1 MYAVIMA
8 GGTGTRLWPLS
19 RKTNP
24 KQFHPLITDE
34 PMLRETFLRL
44 KKIFKPEKILI
55 STIPSFEETSRKILP
70 EIPEENFIVE
80 PELIGNAA
88 ACGLVSTI
96 ISKKD
101 HNANAIF
108 LPADAHIKNKEKFL
122 EVISYAEQLLQK
134 HSDHIVAIGINPTRP
149 DTGYGYIQ
157 IDNQIE
163 SNKGLKAFG
172 IKRFVEKP
180 DLDTA
185 QKYLDSFEY
194 LWNSGIFAWNIKT
207 ILGLYKDNLPKTFRT
222 MEKIKASLG
231 TVRENEVIKNEYT
244 KSDRTTIDYGIM
256 EKTNKLLVIPGDFGW
271 SDVGTWESVLNVI
284 KEIKGIGIISK
295 GNHLSIEDKDCIVMA
310 DKKLIATIG
319 LKNIAVID
327 TPDALLVCNTKQS
340 QKVKELL
347 QKLEEEGKHLYL

>member
-1 MYAVIMA
+1 MSNFYAVIMA
-8 GGTGTRLWPLS
+8 GGKGTRLWPLS

-55 STIPSFEETSRKILP
+55 STIPSFEKASRKILP
-70 EIPEENFIVE
+70 EIPEQNFIVE

-101 HNANAIF
+101 PSANAIF
-108 LPADAHIKNKEKFL
+108 LPADAHIKNKKKFL
-122 EVISYAEQLLQK
+122 EVISYAELLLHK

-163 SNKGLKAFG
+163 SKKDLKAFG

-180 DLDTA
+180 DLYKA
-185 QKYLDSFEY
+185 QEYLDSFEY
-194 LWNSGIFAWNIKT
+194 LWNSGIFAWNIGT
-207 ILGLYKDNLPKTFRT
+207 ILKLFEKNLPKTFET
-222 MEKIKASLG
+222 MQKIKVSLG
-231 TVRENEVIKNEYT
+231 KKNEKKIIAKEYIR
-244 KSDRTTIDYGIM
+244 SDHTTIDYGIM
-256 EKTNKLLVIPGDFGW
+256 EKTKDLIVIPGDFGW
-271 SDVGTWESVLNVI
+271 SDVGTWGSVLSVL
-284 KEIKGIGIISK
+284 KEVKGANIISK
-295 GNHLSIEDKDCIVMA
+295 GNHLSIKDKECIVMA

-319 LKNIAVID
+319 LENIAVID
-327 TPDALLVCNTKQS
+327 TPDALLVCNTKES

-347 QKLEEEGKHLYL
+347 QKLDDKFL